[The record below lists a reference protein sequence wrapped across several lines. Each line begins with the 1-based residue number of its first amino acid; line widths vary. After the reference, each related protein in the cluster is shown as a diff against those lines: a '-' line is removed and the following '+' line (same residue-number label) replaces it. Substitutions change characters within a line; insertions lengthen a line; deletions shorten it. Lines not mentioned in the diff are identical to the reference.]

1 MHGIPLHKSPTYVTI
16 PEVAELTTEDGM
28 VGSPPDGALEL
39 DVVDEVAV
47 TLTELE
53 DATKLQE
60 PL

>member
-1 MHGIPLHKSPTYVTI
+1 MHGIPLRENPMYVTI
-16 PEVAELTTEDGM
+16 PKVTQLTTEDGM
-28 VGSPPDGALEL
+28 VGGPPDGALEL
-39 DVVDEVAV
+39 DVVDEVDV